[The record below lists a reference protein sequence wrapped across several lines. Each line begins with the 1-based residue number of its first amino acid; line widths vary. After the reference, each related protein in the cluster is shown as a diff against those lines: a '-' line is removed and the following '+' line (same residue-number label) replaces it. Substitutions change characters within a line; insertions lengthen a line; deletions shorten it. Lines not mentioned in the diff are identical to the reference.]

1 MFSAKQRRRLHGDS
15 PTVRGSQMRTE
26 ITEEQRHEIK
36 EAFELFDSDKDGVI
50 DYHGLKIAMR
60 ALGFEAEKGE
70 VLDILR
76 ENGKNGRGV
85 IVYEDFAR
93 VSRESGVYLMT
104 GDDMCVVAEKILER
118 DPLDE
123 IKRAYALFADEQTG
137 KINIRN
143 LRRIAKELGENIDDQ
158 ELIAMI
164 DEFDLDQDGE
174 SGFIFL
180 FVAELTLQAVN
191 EQEFINIMVDE

>member
-1 MFSAKQRRRLHGDS
+1 MFTTKQRRRLHSDS
-15 PTVRGSQMRTE
+15 PTVRGSQIRSE

-36 EAFELFDSDKDGVI
+36 EAFELFDSDKDGII

-60 ALGFEAEKGE
+60 ALGFEAEKAE

-76 ENGKNGRGV
+76 ENGKNGRNV
-85 IVYEDFAR
+85 IMYEDFAR
-93 VSRESGVYLMT
+93 VMT
-104 GDDMCVVAEKILER
+104 EKILER

-174 SGFIFL
+174 I
-180 FVAELTLQAVN
+180 N
-191 EQEFINIMVDE
+191 EQEFINIMVDEV

>member
-15 PTVRGSQMRTE
+15 PTVRGSQIRTE

-85 IVYEDFAR
+85 IMYEDFAR
-93 VSRESGVYLMT
+93 VMT
-104 GDDMCVVAEKILER
+104 EKILER

-174 SGFIFL
+174 I
-180 FVAELTLQAVN
+180 N
-191 EQEFINIMVDE
+191 EQEFINIMVDEV

>member
-1 MFSAKQRRRLHGDS
+1 MFTTKQRRRLHSDS
-15 PTVRGSQMRTE
+15 PTVRGSQIRSE

-36 EAFELFDSDKDGVI
+36 EAFELFDSDKDGII
-50 DYHGLKIAMR
+50 DYHGLK
-60 ALGFEAEKGE
+60 AEKAE

-76 ENGKNGRGV
+76 ENGKNGRNV
-85 IVYEDFAR
+85 IMYEDFAR
-93 VSRESGVYLMT
+93 VMT
-104 GDDMCVVAEKILER
+104 EKILER

-174 SGFIFL
+174 I
-180 FVAELTLQAVN
+180 N
-191 EQEFINIMVDE
+191 EQEFINIMVDEV